1 MVWSLSEAAAARFE
15 FLEEATSTNDVL
27 RERIAADPLGWQHGS
42 VIVTDNQT
50 QGKGRLGR
58 RWLAPT
64 GKTLAISIGVRW
76 PHPGIA
82 GDVTNREDSEWDVP
96 TAAAAGWI
104 PLIAG
109 AAMTETVREVL
120 ERSASAVVDQ
130 VAHREL
136 GTTAREVLD
145 TSDEHPDAR
154 AGLSVNLK
162 WPNDVL
168 IAGYKVCGILCEV
181 VPGGIIIG
189 AGLNLT
195 LDEHDLPTLTST
207 SLLLA
212 TGRAP
217 EGDQVLADYL
227 HRLLWR
233 LNQFCAAA
241 GDAGQSGIARWVS
254 GMCGTLG
261 TEVRVE
267 LPGGGDLFGR
277 AERLDADGRL
287 VVINRENG
295 NAQVVAAGDVTHV
308 RY

>member
-1 MVWSLSEAAAARFE
+1 VVWSLSEAAAARFE

-64 GKTLAISIGVRW
+64 GKTLAISIGARW

-82 GDVTNREDSEWDVP
+82 GDVTNREDSEWDAP

-120 ERSASAVVDQ
+120 N
-130 VAHREL
+130 
-136 GTTAREVLD
+136 TT
-145 TSDEHPDAR
+145 DEHPDAR
-154 AGLSVNLK
+154 VGLNVDLK

-168 IAGYKVCGILCEV
+168 IAGYKVCGILCEM

-212 TGRAP
+212 TGRTP
-217 EGDQVLADYL
+217 EGDHVLADYL
-227 HRLLWR
+227 HRLLQR

-241 GDAGQSGIARWVS
+241 GDADQSGIARWVS

-261 TEVRVE
+261 AEVRVE

-277 AERLDADGRL
+277 AERLDAGGRL
-287 VVINRENG
+287 VVINHENG